1 MAKQFSK
8 AFYNSS
14 AWKWKRREVLHRDTY
29 TCHDCGGRAEE
40 VHHIIELTPEN
51 IGDARIALG
60 NDNLM
65 SLCSACH
72 KKRTIECAEV
82 PSGFYFDER
91 GYVVP
96 ATYPPPGGGGEK
108 NEPKDRGQPIGGAG
122 SRARRGV

>member
-14 AWKWKRREVLHRDTY
+14 AWKWKRREVLHRDAY
-29 TCHDCGGRAEE
+29 TCNDCGGRADE

-72 KKRTIECAEV
+72 KKRTLGSAEV

-96 ATYPPPGGGGEK
+96 ATYPPGEAARK
-108 NEPKDRGQPIGGAG
+108 NELKDRSLPIGGAG